1 MPASVADAARI
12 LEVLRAHWGIENG
25 LHQRRDVTLEEHA
38 MRVRRGQA
46 PHVLASLNNLSLGV
60 SLQAGWEN
68 LAAAQRAFAYQIDK
82 ALTQPRGANAPQ

>member
-1 MPASVADAARI
+1 M
-12 LEVLRAHWGIENG
+12 
-25 LHQRRDVTLEEHA
+25 EEDA

-60 SLQAGWEN
+60 SLQAGWDN

-82 ALTQPRGANAPQ
+82 ALVQPKGISVPQ